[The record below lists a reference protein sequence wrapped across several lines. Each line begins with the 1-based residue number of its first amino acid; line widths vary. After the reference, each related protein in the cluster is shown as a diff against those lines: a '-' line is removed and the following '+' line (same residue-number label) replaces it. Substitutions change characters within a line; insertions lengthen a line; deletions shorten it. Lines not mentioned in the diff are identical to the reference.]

1 MVDKRLNKLPIR
13 LVQENGN
20 TISLDATGYNITV
33 EREHS
38 QIPIPL
44 RMGQNVGIDLN
55 MPRIQFAVTGVITD
69 DAASNDAGE
78 GAVAEIDVG
87 FLSTDYGTQYSS
99 LLPNTFGCGEM
110 DKWDGGDAV
119 SDTTGLPV
127 VTDVKDLDGKWF
139 DLPLAHWRYT
149 GGDGNTGP
157 PTTPIAGMALWLD
170 ANDFAESS
178 GNTEVTTWTNKAPSS
193 EVVVTGESNL
203 FVTPSFTTS
212 ESNKPKV
219 HAKSFNGLPSIY
231 FDGSSECYLKMS
243 TTGMSQGSQKC
254 AHQLKNQTVF
264 VVSGNG
270 QRGDSEDAIIDNKDR
285 EDGAG
290 WLLKAS
296 YKAGANW
303 STQFGGNL
311 TWEVH
316 TAGTAQGSLSSP
328 YTTNDDTVKEVHTHK
343 VGFDTN
349 SLGLSV
355 LRLDASPTQDTAECW
370 NSNGGALA
378 ESVYFTEGNGLQ
390 DIAAS
395 SNHKVTVIGG
405 AGTDGGTAS
414 SSSTTTEGF
423 IGHIAEV
430 LIYPRVLSDGDR
442 WKVEA
447 YLINKWGLSFGENS
461 TNPYSL
467 PATNSSAAN
476 NNYYVRFYLNANRQP
491 TPQEPYGYVNRPT
504 FSGLSI
510 NTGSISGDT
519 YGTTGLEPIEVFAS
533 SPSNRNYILVASTS
547 DTELGTPVMLGR
559 LQSWTSNSVTISSSG
574 HTKAS
579 TGLES
584 WNAGNHSSY
593 TKIWILRMNGSRA
606 IKEFNA
612 ANTFWPIQFEDW
624 TDSSSD
630 SQNSQY
636 GKPVVVIPVYDLMN
650 PPETYDNTT
659 IQRDLGGAKSPI
671 EYLAY
676 KIARAVTLSGETS
689 TTGIFRHDVAK
700 LGAKPVSNLLND
712 SGRTIGTPTT
722 VDKYNAV
729 TQPTNSVT
737 LSYSDILQ
745 NGEYIFTENASTP
758 DVFLGYVK
766 SFTASQLVLE
776 NTAFTPTQGA
786 KVFIPQTKLSD
797 AFSARV
803 VRGGAGT
810 QHGRVI
816 ITQKVAGALT
826 PGENGENL
834 RIIKN
839 NMLFY
844 KSNIGFIK
852 PNFKNF
858 TGGRAASNVKSAGD
872 KAQDLMGLAANMQN
886 FYQGNLP
893 GFVGTNNIFTK
904 ILDGVMTATE
914 TLGVGNSIA
923 FQDYIHGIQIP
934 YVTTSN
940 IATIDEP
947 VYPISKKTSV
957 SSNTVIITAN
967 EHDFKIGDTVE
978 IKNSSSL
985 LNGEQIIT
993 AVGSEREFTVAV
1005 NTSTTG
1011 GTARGTVQ
1019 RVNSTN
1025 RLLKDQRNFYITYGS
1040 KKWIEMNAANN
1051 TTHASSPFVPY
1062 ENGPRMSGIKA
1073 AVETLEVRFNAE
1085 DRLYEFDLAMAAVDF
1100 VV

>member
-1 MVDKRLNKLPIR
+1 MVDKRLNRLPIR
-13 LVQENGN
+13 LAQENGN
-20 TISLDATGYNITV
+20 TISLDATGYNITI

-38 QIPIPL
+38 HIPIPL
-44 RMGQNVGIDLN
+44 RMGQNVGMDLN
-55 MPRIQFAVTGVITD
+55 MPRIQIAVTGVITD

-87 FLSTDYGTQYSS
+87 FMSTDYGTQYSS
-99 LLPNTFGCGEM
+99 LLPITFGCGEM
-110 DKWDGGDAV
+110 DKWDAGDII
-119 SDTTGLPV
+119 SDTTGLPEI
-127 VTDVKDLDGKWF
+127 TDVKDLDGKWF

-157 PTTPIAGMALWLD
+157 PTTPVAGMALWLD
-170 ANDFAESS
+170 ANDFAGSAN
-178 GNTEVTTWTNKAPSS
+178 NTEVTAWNNKAPSG
-193 EVVVTGESNL
+193 EVVAAKDLIDSGFDNSDTASTL

-212 ESNKPKV
+212 ESNKPVV
-219 HAKSFNGLPSIY
+219 HSNVFSGLPAI
-231 FDGSSECYLKMS
+231 FFNDSSECYLKMN
-243 TTGMSQGSQKC
+243 TTGMTQGTQKC
-254 AHQLKNQTVF
+254 AHQLKDQTVF
-264 VVSGNG
+264 VVSTNG
-270 QRGDSEDAIIDNKDR
+270 LTSTSGHGGDTVIDNKDNNSGWR
-285 EDGAG
+285 LKVNGYPGAG
-290 WLLKAS
+290 L
-296 YKAGANW
+296 
-303 STQFGGNL
+303 STIPN
-311 TWEVH
+311 
-316 TAGTAQGSLSSP
+316 
-328 YTTNDDTVKEVHTHK
+328 
-343 VGFDTN
+343 VGFDWEVYNSGGSPTYVTTLGTSRDVN
-349 SLGLSV
+349 SLNLSV
-355 LRLDASPTQDTAECW
+355 LRIDNTTKDLVTWKSNGGTNDASPSDEIQNIGSD
-370 NSNGGALA
+370 N
-378 ESVYFTEGNGLQ
+378 FQ
-390 DIAAS
+390 DIVAE
-395 SNHKVTVIGG
+395 SNHKLTVIGG
-405 AGTDGGTAS
+405 EGVDGGTAS
-414 SSSTTTEGF
+414 DSSNTAQKFKGY
-423 IGHIAEV
+423 IAEI
-430 LIYPRVLSDGDR
+430 LIYPRVLSDAER

-467 PATNSSAAN
+467 PVTNSSAAN
-476 NNYYVRFYLNANRQP
+476 NDYQVRFYFNANRQP

-504 FSGLSI
+504 FSGLLI
-510 NTGSISGDT
+510 NTGNISGDT
-519 YGTTGLEPIEVFAS
+519 YGTNVAGSLDPNNVFAS
-533 SPSNRNYILVASTS
+533 SPSNRGYVLVASTS

-574 HTKAS
+574 HSKAA
-579 TGLES
+579 TGLDLWDS
-584 WNAGNHSSY
+584 NNHSSY

-606 IKEFNA
+606 RKEFNSSSY
-612 ANTFWPIQFEDW
+612 WPMEFEDW
-624 TDSSSD
+624 ANSDSD

-689 TTGIFRHDVAK
+689 TTGTFRYDVAK

-712 SGRTIGTPTT
+712 SGRTVGTPVA
-722 VDKYNAV
+722 VDNYNAV

-745 NGEYIFTENASTP
+745 NGEYIFTNNAGTP

-766 SFTASQLVLE
+766 SFTVNSLTLE

-786 KVFIPQTKLSD
+786 KIYIPQTRLSD

-803 VRGGAGT
+803 VRGGAGN

-816 ITQKVAGALT
+816 ITQKVVGALT

-834 RIIKN
+834 RIIN
-839 NMLFY
+839 NNFHPI
-844 KSNIGFIK
+844 KSPI
-852 PNFKNF
+852 FKNF

-893 GFVGTNNIFTK
+893 SFTGTNNIFTK
-904 ILDGVMTATE
+904 ILDGITAAQAAI
-914 TLGVGNSIA
+914 GVSNSIP

-934 YVTTSN
+934 YITTSN

-947 VYPISKKTSV
+947 VYPISNRTSV

-967 EHDFKIGDTVE
+967 EHDFKVGDVVE

-985 LNGEQIIT
+985 INGEQTIT
-993 AVGSEREFTVAV
+993 AVGSEREFTIAV
-1005 NTSTTG
+1005 NTTG
-1011 GTARGTVQ
+1011 GGGRARGTVT
-1019 RVNSTN
+1019 RLNSTQ

-1040 KKWIEMNAANN
+1040 KKWAEMNAANN

-1062 ENGPRMSGIKA
+1062 ENGPKMSGIKA
-1073 AVETLEVRFNAE
+1073 AVDTLEVRFNAE
-1085 DRLYEFDLAMAAVDF
+1085 DRLYEFDLTMAAVDF
-1100 VV
+1100 VM

>member
-13 LVQENGN
+13 LAQENGN

-38 QIPIPL
+38 HIPIPL
-44 RMGQNVGIDLN
+44 RMGQNVGVDLN

-87 FLSTDYGTQYSS
+87 FMSTDYGTQYSS
-99 LLPNTFGCGEM
+99 LLPSTFGCGEM
-110 DKWDGGDAV
+110 DKWDGGDAI
-119 SDTTGLPV
+119 SDTTGLPA

-157 PTTPIAGMALWLD
+157 PTTPVAGMALWLD
-170 ANDFAESS
+170 ANDFANSAN
-178 GNTEVTTWTNKAPSS
+178 NTEVTAWINKAPSS

-212 ESNKPKV
+212 ESNKPVV
-219 HAKSFNGLPSIY
+219 HSDVFNGLPAIF
-231 FDGSSECYLKMS
+231 FDDSGECYLKMS

-264 VVSGNG
+264 VVSTNG
-270 QRGDSEDAIIDNKDR
+270 LTPSSGHGGDTVIDNKDNNSGWR
-285 EDGAG
+285 LKVHGYPGAG
-290 WLLKAS
+290 L
-296 YKAGANW
+296 
-303 STQFGGNL
+303 STI
-311 TWEVH
+311 
-316 TAGTAQGSLSSP
+316 P
-328 YTTNDDTVKEVHTHK
+328 D
-343 VGFDTN
+343 VGFDWDVYNNSGGPITFNTLNTSRDVN
-349 SLGLSV
+349 SLNLSI
-355 LRLDASPTQDTAECW
+355 LRLDASPTENTVECW
-370 NSNGGALA
+370 ANNGGAITPTFSKP
-378 ESVYFTEGNGLQ
+378 EVSGFFTEGNGLL
-390 DIAAS
+390 DIVAE
-395 SNHKVTVIGG
+395 SNHKLTVIGG
-405 AGTDGGTAS
+405 EGIDGGTAS
-414 SSSTTTEGF
+414 DSSNTAEKF
-423 IGHIAEV
+423 KGHIAEI
-430 LIYPRVLSDGDR
+430 LIYPRVLSDAER

-676 KIARAVTLSGETS
+676 KIARAVTLSGVTS

-745 NGEYIFTENASTP
+745 NGEYIFTENAGTP

-834 RIIKN
+834 RIIN
-839 NMLFY
+839 NGFHPI
-844 KSNIGFIK
+844 KSPI
-852 PNFKNF
+852 FKNF

-893 GFVGTNNIFTK
+893 SFTGTNNIFTK
-904 ILDGVMTATE
+904 ILDGITAAQAAIG
-914 TLGVGNSIA
+914 LDNSIP

-967 EHDFKIGDTVE
+967 EHDFKIGDVVE

-985 LNGEQIIT
+985 INGEQTIT
-993 AVGSEREFTVAV
+993 AVGSEREFTIAV
-1005 NTSTTG
+1005 NTSTMG

-1019 RVNSTN
+1019 RVNSTK
-1025 RLLKDQRNFYITYGS
+1025 RLLKDQRNFYITHGS
-1040 KKWIEMNAANN
+1040 KKWAEMNAANN

-1073 AVETLEVRFNAE
+1073 AVDTLEVRFNAE
-1085 DRLYEFDLAMAAVDF
+1085 DRLYEFDLTMAAVDF

>member
-99 LLPNTFGCGEM
+99 LLPSTFGCGEM
-110 DKWDGGDAV
+110 DKWDGGDAI

-157 PTTPIAGMALWLD
+157 PTTPVAGMALWLD
-170 ANDFAESS
+170 ANDFANSAN
-178 GNTEVTTWTNKAPSS
+178 NTEVTTWTNKAPSS

-212 ESNKPKV
+212 ESNKPVV
-219 HAKSFNGLPSIY
+219 HSDVFNGLPAIF
-231 FDGSSECYLKMS
+231 FDDSSECYLKMS

-264 VVSGNG
+264 VVSTNG
-270 QRGDSEDAIIDNKDR
+270 LTPSSGHGGDTVIDNKDNNSGWR
-285 EDGAG
+285 LKVHGYSGAG
-290 WLLKAS
+290 L
-296 YKAGANW
+296 
-303 STQFGGNL
+303 STI
-311 TWEVH
+311 
-316 TAGTAQGSLSSP
+316 P
-328 YTTNDDTVKEVHTHK
+328 D
-343 VGFDTN
+343 VGFDWDVYNNSGSPITFNTLNTSRDVN
-349 SLGLSV
+349 SLNLSI
-355 LRLDASPTQDTAECW
+355 LRLDASTENTVECW
-370 NSNGGALA
+370 ANNGGAITPTFSKP
-378 ESVYFTEGNGLQ
+378 EVSGFFTEGNGLL
-390 DIAAS
+390 DIVAE
-395 SNHKVTVIGG
+395 SNHKLTVIGG
-405 AGTDGGTAS
+405 EGIDGGTAS
-414 SSSTTTEGF
+414 DSSNTAEKF
-423 IGHIAEV
+423 KGHIAEI
-430 LIYPRVLSDGDR
+430 LIYPRVLSDAER

-606 IKEFNA
+606 VKEFNA

-745 NGEYIFTENASTP
+745 NGEYIFTENAGTP

-826 PGENGENL
+826 PEKMEKIL
-834 RIIKN
+834 ELLKTTC
-839 NMLFY
+839 Y
-844 KSNIGFIK
+844 
-852 PNFKNF
+852 
-858 TGGRAASNVKSAGD
+858 
-872 KAQDLMGLAANMQN
+872 
-886 FYQGNLP
+886 
-893 GFVGTNNIFTK
+893 FTK
-904 ILDGVMTATE
+904 
-914 TLGVGNSIA
+914 
-923 FQDYIHGIQIP
+923 
-934 YVTTSN
+934 
-940 IATIDEP
+940 
-947 VYPISKKTSV
+947 
-957 SSNTVIITAN
+957 VI
-967 EHDFKIGDTVE
+967 
-978 IKNSSSL
+978 
-985 LNGEQIIT
+985 
-993 AVGSEREFTVAV
+993 
-1005 NTSTTG
+1005 
-1011 GTARGTVQ
+1011 
-1019 RVNSTN
+1019 
-1025 RLLKDQRNFYITYGS
+1025 
-1040 KKWIEMNAANN
+1040 
-1051 TTHASSPFVPY
+1051 
-1062 ENGPRMSGIKA
+1062 
-1073 AVETLEVRFNAE
+1073 
-1085 DRLYEFDLAMAAVDF
+1085 
-1100 VV
+1100 